1 MELKRLCFVLP
12 ADDLDETDHGKQQV
26 EQPKP
31 KIKIESLSKRG
42 CGDHVLDG
50 EKQVPK
56 GKNESFVKRGC
67 EVHALDG
74 EKQAPKGKNESFTKR
89 GCGGH
94 VLACVKQVPKGK
106 NESFAKRGC
115 WGQVLHGE
123 KQVPKEKNESFSKRG
138 CGGQVLDGEKQVVQ
152 QKPKKKNE
160 SLSKRGCGGHIFEF
174 LQESLSKLLDSKWVA
189 CCHQESRGKQFS
201 GVFHDTEGM
210 QLGEKGGDYNHHH
223 NPRIFSYSELFIGSN
238 GFSEDEVLGSG
249 GFGKVFR
256 AVLPSDGT
264 VVAVKCLAEK
274 GEKFEK
280 TFAAELVAVAH
291 LRHRNLVRL
300 RGWCFHDDQLFLVYD
315 YMPNG
320 SLDRIL
326 FRKQENTGSP
336 VLDWERRKNIVNGLA
351 AALFYLHEQLETQI
365 IHRDVKT
372 SNVML
377 DSQFN
382 ARLGDFGLARWLEH
396 ELEYQTRTPSMKNQ
410 QFRLAETTR
419 IGGTIG
425 YLPPES
431 FQKKGFATAK
441 SDVFSFGIVV
451 LEIVSGRRAVDLA
464 YPDDQIILLDWIR
477 RLSDEKMVL
486 QAGDSRLVDG
496 SYKLND
502 MERLIHI
509 GLLCTL
515 HEPQSRPN
523 MKWVVEALSGHIYGK
538 LPDLPCFKSHPLYI
552 SLSSS
557 NSSTTSNTI
566 TTRSTANTSTSTT
579 PGFNSTV
586 FITATGET
594 VYLSAESGSGSSN
607 NESGNSSSR
616 RQSSNFLM
624 VETAREITFKEII
637 AATNNFS
644 DSRRVAEIDFG
655 TAYYGF
661 LDNNR
666 HVLVKRLGMKTC
678 PALRVRFSNELQNLG
693 RLRHRNLVQLRG
705 WCTEQGEML
714 VIYDYS
720 QSSLLS
726 HLLFHQNHHRDNASS
741 TLRWRHRYNIVKSL
755 ASAIRYLHEEWDE
768 QVIHRCITSSAIIL
782 DPDMNPRLGC
792 FALAEFLTRNEHS
805 HHVVVD
811 KNKSVR
817 GIFGYMSPEHLDS
830 GDATTMADVYSF
842 GVVLLEIV
850 SGQMAVDF
858 RHPEALL
865 IKRVHKFEV
874 QKRPYEQLADWR
886 LNGNFNS
893 RELIRLVKLGMA
905 CTRSDPESR
914 PSMRQIVN
922 ILDGHD
928 QWLMENKGKK
938 EKPEEWR
945 IRNASALSLVRRIQA
960 LGIQ

>member
-12 ADDLDETDHGKQQV
+12 ADLDETETIDHEKQEVVQH
-26 EQPKP
+26 KP
-31 KIKIESLSKRG
+31 KQKTESLSKRG
-42 CGDHVLDG
+42 SGDQVLDH
-50 EKQVPK
+50 EKQVEQHKPK
-56 GKNESFVKRGC
+56 QKI
-67 EVHALDG
+67 
-74 EKQAPKGKNESFTKR
+74 
-89 GCGGH
+89 
-94 VLACVKQVPKGK
+94 
-106 NESFAKRGC
+106 
-115 WGQVLHGE
+115 
-123 KQVPKEKNESFSKRG
+123 ESFSKRG
-138 CGGQVLDGEKQVVQ
+138 SGDQVLDHKKQVVQ
-152 QKPKKKNE
+152 HKPKKKNE
-160 SLSKRGCGGHIFEF
+160 SLSKRGCGGQVLDFF
-174 LQESLSKLLDSKWVA
+174 QESFSKLLESKWVT
-189 CCHQESRGKQFS
+189 CCHQDFGNKQFS

-210 QLGEKGGDYNHHH
+210 QLGEKGSGDNHNHHH

-238 GFSEDEVLGSG
+238 GFSKDEVLGSG

-300 RGWCFHDDQLFLVYD
+300 RGWCVHDDQLFLVYD
-315 YMPNG
+315 YMPNR

-326 FRKQENTGSP
+326 FRKQDKTESP
-336 VLDWERRKNIVNGLA
+336 VLDWERRKNIVNGLS
-351 AALFYLHEQLETQI
+351 AALFYIHEQLETQI

-377 DSQFN
+377 DSHFN

-396 ELEYQTRTPSMKNQ
+396 ELEYQTSTPSMKNQ

-431 FQKKGFATAK
+431 FQKRGSATAK

-451 LEIVSGRRAVDLA
+451 LEIVSGRRTVDLA
-464 YPDDQIILLDWIR
+464 SPDDQIILLDWIR
-477 RLSDEKMVL
+477 RLSDEKMAL

-496 SYKLND
+496 SYKLSD

-523 MKWVVEALSGHIYGK
+523 MKWIVEALSGNIYGK

-552 SLSSS
+552 SLSSPS
-557 NSSTTSNTI
+557 NSTTSNTRSI
-566 TTRSTANTSTSTT
+566 TTTRTT
-579 PGFNSTV
+579 PGFNSTN

-594 VYLSAESGSGSSN
+594 MYLSAESGSSQ

-616 RQSSNFLM
+616 RQSNNFMM
-624 VETAREITFKEII
+624 VETPREIAFKEII

-655 TAYYGF
+655 TAYCGV
-661 LDNNR
+661 LDNNQ
-666 HVLVKRLGMKTC
+666 HVIVKRLGMKTC
-678 PALRVRFSNELQNLG
+678 PALRVRFSNELHNLG

-726 HLLFHQNHHRDNASS
+726 HLLFHHRNNNA
-741 TLRWRHRYNIVKSL
+741 TILRWRHRYNIAKSL
-755 ASAIRYLHEEWDE
+755 ASAVRYLHEEWDE

-811 KNKSVR
+811 KNTSVR
-817 GIFGYMSPEHLDS
+817 GIFGYMSPEHMDS

-842 GVVLLEIV
+842 GVVLLELV

-858 RHPEALL
+858 RRPEALL
-865 IKRVHKFEV
+865 VNRLHEFEV

-893 RELIRLVKLGMA
+893 RELVRLVKLGMA

-922 ILDGHD
+922 ILDGYD
-928 QWLMENKGKK
+928 GCLMENGRKK
-938 EKPEEWR
+938 EGPEEWR
-945 IRNASALSLVRRIQA
+945 TRNASALSLVRRIQA